1 MGRFLQNKDA
11 LTNKKKGVNMDKMFR
26 CKADFRFPAK
36 SIDDAFRQLS
46 DHFECL
52 SSEKESPLL
61 LVGEIHIEPERK
73 ET

>member
-1 MGRFLQNKDA
+1 
-11 LTNKKKGVNMDKMFR
+11 MDKMFR

-61 LVGEIHIEPERK
+61 LEGEIHIEPERK